1 MSSIEI
7 LKEKGYDFMGEI
19 IPITTTDGVGVIV
32 GLYDTEVLIDRM
44 EKHCECVLGEDSMLQ
59 ATFSAFKPDYDYD
72 DNDDLM
78 LIESE
83 EFDGCLEIDDNEK
96 ELFINALKE
105 YSLKLY
111 NKPLWEYARE
121 YQNK

>member
-1 MSSIEI
+1 MENIEL
-7 LKEKGYDFMGEI
+7 LKEKGYEFMGEI
-19 IPITTTDGVGVIV
+19 IPIVTTDGVGVIV
-32 GLYDTEVLIDRM
+32 GLYDTDILINRM
-44 EKHCECVLGEDSMLQ
+44 EKHCNCTLDEDSMLQ
-59 ATFSAFKPDYDYD
+59 ASFSAFKPDYDYD

-83 EFDGCLEIDDNEK
+83 EFDGCLEIDDEEK

-105 YSLKLY
+105 YALELY

-121 YQNK
+121 YRK